1 MKTKFNLAT
10 SPLENNRRFITGSS
24 ALGVVALAAML
35 LLALHAVHARRANR
49 EMRTEIDH
57 SREQIRRSLLQQ
69 GSLRDAF
76 KSPQNVEALKRA
88 QFLNGL
94 IEARTFPWTKMF
106 ADLEQILPP
115 GVRVTSITPQM
126 DKEGH
131 VKVAL
136 TVKAVNDEQAL
147 KFLNSLDASPVFSQ
161 VHVTQESHLQTDTQ
175 GSMDRVQVNLEAHYS
190 IS

>member
-10 SPLENNRRFITGSS
+10 APLENNRRFIAGSS
-24 ALGVVALAAML
+24 VLGVVAVAAML
-35 LLALHAVHARRANR
+35 LLALHTVRARRANR
-49 EMRTEIDH
+49 EMRADIDR
-57 SREQIRRSLLQQ
+57 SEQQIRI
-69 GSLRDAF
+69 SLRQQETLRNAF
-76 KSPQNVEALKRA
+76 KSPQAVESLKRA

-126 DKEGH
+126 DKDGQ
-131 VKVAL
+131 VKVVL
-136 TVKAVNDEQAL
+136 TVSAVNDEQEL
-147 KFLNSLDASPVFSQ
+147 KFLNSMDASPVFSQ
-161 VHVTQESHLQTDTQ
+161 VHVTQESHSQKEAA
-175 GSMDRVQVNLEAHYS
+175 GNIDRVQVNLEAHYS